1 MLLRN
6 NNLIIS
12 DRRKC
17 ITIRDV
23 MQAAGISTQTVSY
36 VINKFSYVSGETR
49 HLISTMIEII
59 QMQYEY
65 QPIVAQLKFIE
76 PTLIIRENSKR
87 TWLCLYLVPLFIYPG
102 KKTESKLIKRRWG
115 ERGKNLGKGRKH
127 TSVSWRPRCM
137 LQQGLLIIL
146 LLRNY
151 YANIKLY
158 MI

>member
-1 MLLRN
+1 
-6 NNLIIS
+6 LIIS

-87 TWLCLYLVPLFIYPG
+87 T
-102 KKTESKLIKRRWG
+102 
-115 ERGKNLGKGRKH
+115 
-127 TSVSWRPRCM
+127 
-137 LQQGLLIIL
+137 
-146 LLRNY
+146 
-151 YANIKLY
+151 
-158 MI
+158 